1 MGYLPDASFIG
12 SGDSNMKETIKAIQ
26 FIGTQRSG
34 SNLLRVMLNQIPE
47 ISAPHPPHILKTF
60 FPLLDYYG
68 DLKDEQNFKLLVADV
83 CDWVNG
89 NPVPWEGCILKVDEV
104 IGACKRQ
111 SLIGIWEA
119 VYTLKAAAD
128 KASYWCCKS
137 MESILYV
144 NEIEASG
151 VHPFYIFLYRDG
163 RDVALSFKKAIVG
176 PKHIY
181 CLAKKWKEEQQMS
194 LEVIRKLPEHRY
206 MTIRY
211 EDFIVAPGNIMKE
224 LCDKLHVPFTEA
236 VFDYFHSQESINTA
250 KSGAMWRNVA
260 KPIIGSN
267 VKKYEKELSADD
279 LRTFE
284 QVAGDMLRTL
294 GYPTGNQESKQGDDF
309 SKDEIDHFLK
319 LDEVLRSESLKA
331 ADPADIENRRVQNN
345 KLQEIKSRNRV
356 LS

>member
-1 MGYLPDASFIG
+1 
-12 SGDSNMKETIKAIQ
+12 MKETNIKAIQ

-34 SNLLRVMLNQIPE
+34 SNLLRVMLNQLPQ

-60 FPLLDYYG
+60 FPLLDHYG
-68 DLKDEQNFKLLVADV
+68 DLTDEQNFKLLAADV

-89 NPVPWEGCILKVDEV
+89 NPVPWEGCSLNVDKV
-104 IGACKRQ
+104 IAACRQQ

-119 VYTLKAAAD
+119 VYTLKATAD

-194 LEVIRKLPEHRY
+194 LEVIGKLPEHRFIS
-206 MTIRY
+206 IRY
-211 EDFIVAPGNIMKE
+211 EDFISSPSPFMKE
-224 LCDKLHVPFTEA
+224 ICDKLHVPFTED
-236 VFDYFHSQESINTA
+236 VFDYFHSRESINTA

-267 VKKYEKELSADD
+267 VKKYEKELSVEDI
-279 LRTFE
+279 RIFE
-284 QVAGDMLRTL
+284 QVAGDVLIEL
-294 GYPTGNQESKQGDDF
+294 GYPLSTKENGIKHEFAQADIDDF
-309 SKDEIDHFLK
+309 LK
-319 LDEVLRSESLKA
+319 MDEVLRIESLKT

>member
-1 MGYLPDASFIG
+1 MIEAKS
-12 SGDSNMKETIKAIQ
+12 KAIQ

-34 SNLLRVMLNQIPE
+34 SNLLRVMLNQLPQ

-68 DLKDEQNFKLLVADV
+68 DLKEDQNFKLLVADV

-89 NPVPWEGCILKVDEV
+89 NPVPWEDCNLEVDQV
-104 IGACKRQ
+104 LNTCQQKN
-111 SLIGIWEA
+111 LIGIWEA
-119 VYTLKAAAD
+119 IYTLKARAD
-128 KASYWCCKS
+128 GATYWCCKS

-151 VHPFYIFLYRDG
+151 VHPFYIYLYRDG

-194 LEVIRKLPEHRY
+194 LEVIRHLPDHRFLS
-206 MTIRY
+206 IRY
-211 EDFIVAPGNIMKE
+211 EDFLQAPGAIMKE
-224 LCDKLHVPFTEA
+224 LCEKLQVPFTED
-236 VFDYFHSQESINTA
+236 VFDYFHSRESINTA

-260 KPIIGSN
+260 KPIIGTN
-267 VKKYEKELSADD
+267 VKKYEKELSVED
-279 LRTFE
+279 LDIFE
-284 QVAGDMLRTL
+284 RVAGDMLNEL
-294 GYPTGNQESKQGDDF
+294 GYPTRNANSKNINDF
-309 SKDEIDHFLK
+309 TTDEIDRFLK
-319 LDEVLRSESLKA
+319 MDEQLRSESLKT
-331 ADPADIENRRVQNN
+331 ADPADIENRRFQND
-345 KLQEIKSRNRV
+345 KLKEIKSRNRV

>member
-1 MGYLPDASFIG
+1 
-12 SGDSNMKETIKAIQ
+12 MKKTNIKGIQ

-34 SNLLRVMLNQIPE
+34 SNLLRVMLNQLPQ

-60 FPLLDYYG
+60 FPLLDQYG
-68 DLKDEQNFKLLVADV
+68 DLTDEQNFKLLVADV

-89 NPVPWEGCILKVDEV
+89 NPVPWEGCSLNVDEV
-104 IGACKRQ
+104 IGACRRQ

-119 VYTLKAAAD
+119 VYTLKAIAD

-194 LEVIRKLPEHRY
+194 LEVISKLPEHRFIS
-206 MTIRY
+206 IRY
-211 EDFIVAPGNIMKE
+211 EDFILAPGNFMKQ
-224 LCDKLHVPFTEA
+224 LCDKLQVPFTEA
-236 VFDYFHSQESINTA
+236 VFDYFHSRESINTA

-267 VKKYEKELSADD
+267 VKKYEKELSEDD
-279 LRTFE
+279 LRIFE
-284 QVAGDMLRTL
+284 QVAGDMLNEL
-294 GYPTGNQESKQGDDF
+294 GYPTTKQENRTSGDF
-309 SKDEIDHFLK
+309 TKAEIDHFLTI
-319 LDEVLRSESLKA
+319 DEVLKSESLKT

>member
-1 MGYLPDASFIG
+1 MNEKNS
-12 SGDSNMKETIKAIQ
+12 KAIQ

-34 SNLLRVMLNQIPE
+34 SNLLRVMLNQIPQ

-60 FPLLDYYG
+60 FPLLDCYD
-68 DLKDEQNFKLLVADV
+68 DLSIEQNFKLLVADV

-89 NPVPWEGCILKVDEV
+89 NPVPWEGCHLTVEQV
-104 IGACKRQ
+104 MSGCKQQ

-119 VYTLKAAAD
+119 IYNLKAVAD

-144 NEIEASG
+144 NEIEAAG

-181 CLAKKWKEEQQMS
+181 CLAKKWKQEQQMS
-194 LEVIRKLPEHRY
+194 LQVISKLPEHRFIS
-206 MTIRY
+206 IRY
-211 EDFIVAPGNIMKE
+211 EDFILAPGNFMRA
-224 LCDKLHVPFTEA
+224 LCDKLQVPFTEA

-267 VKKYEKELSADD
+267 VKKYEKELSEDD
-279 LRTFE
+279 LRIFE
-284 QVAGDMLRTL
+284 QVAGDMLSEL
-294 GYPTGNQESKQGDDF
+294 GYPTQKNETVNADF
-309 SKDEIDHFLK
+309 TVADIDHFLK
-319 LDEVLRSESLKA
+319 MDDALRSESLKI
-331 ADPADIENRRVQNN
+331 ADPEDLENRRFQNS
-345 KLQEIKSRNRV
+345 KLQEIKSRKVV